1 MQYIGGLKAQ
11 LCNILGAEMDER
23 LEALSDKVR
32 MGIPIDFSEAL
43 EVIDYQERLRAEREA
58 KRGKTIIGRLVRWI
72 RGA

>member
-1 MQYIGGLKAQ
+1 
-11 LCNILGAEMDER
+11 MDER

>member
-1 MQYIGGLKAQ
+1 M
-11 LCNILGAEMDER
+11 NEMNER

-43 EVIDYQERLRAEREA
+43 EVIEYQRRIRAEREA
-58 KRGKTIIGRLVRWI
+58 KRSKTIIGRLIRWI